1 MACTHN
7 ASCDLLP
14 LLERERVLRLWQEL
28 YCERSHQRCMRFRL
42 AQAGVT
48 PAPELLPNG
57 QILEAA
63 AGGPDGRD
71 EVTDSID
78 LGAALSSGSAR

>member
-1 MACTHN
+1 MACPHER
-7 ASCDLLP
+7 SCDLFP
-14 LLERERVLRLWQEL
+14 LIEREQALRLWRDL
-28 YCERSHQRCMRFRL
+28 YCERSHQRCTRFRL

-63 AGGPDGRD
+63 GGGPDGRD
-71 EVTDSID
+71 DVTDSID
-78 LGAALSSGSAR
+78 LAAALSSGSLR